1 MKTRVMNI
9 AATAALA
16 AAGLTACAPDAW
28 QNYKAS
34 GFNDYLNVVQAEC
47 QPLWIGDMYLTTFDA
62 SSVPNQPGRFDS
74 LLDMTSKLYYNRSSP
89 SEFRLALQSLVLSPD
104 DPKTNRSIDC
114 MIAKLPADRP
124 RTPGGPVR

>member
-1 MKTRVMNI
+1 MRSRVI
-9 AATAALA
+9 KAATAAALA
-16 AAGLTACAPDAW
+16 AVGLVACAPDAW

-34 GFNDYLNVVQAEC
+34 GFNEYLNVVQTEC
-47 QPLWIGDMYLTTFDA
+47 QPLWIGDMHLTTFDA
-62 SSVPNQPGRFDS
+62 SSVPSQPGRFDS

-89 SEFRLALQSLVLSPD
+89 SEFRLAIQSLVLSPD
-104 DPKTNRSIDC
+104 DPQTNRSIDC

>member
-1 MKTRVMNI
+1 MRTRVVNI
-9 AATAALA
+9 VATAALA
-16 AAGLTACAPDAW
+16 GAGLAACAPDAW

-62 SSVPNQPGRFDS
+62 SAVPAQPGRFDS
-74 LLDMTSKLYYNRSSP
+74 LLDMTSNLYYNCSTP
-89 SEFRLALQSLVLSPD
+89 AQFRVGLQSLVVSTN
-104 DPKTNRSIDC
+104 DPQTNRSIDC
-114 MIAKLPADRP
+114 MIAKLPTDRP

>member
-1 MKTRVMNI
+1 MKSRVI
-9 AATAALA
+9 KAATAAALA
-16 AAGLTACAPDAW
+16 AVGLVACAPDAW

-34 GFNDYLNVVQAEC
+34 GFNEYLNVVQTEC
-47 QPLWIGDMYLTTFDA
+47 QPLWIGDMHLTTFDA
-62 SSVPNQPGRFDS
+62 SSVPSQPGRFDS

-89 SEFRLALQSLVLSPD
+89 SEFRLAIQSLVLSPD
-104 DPKTNRSIDC
+104 DAQTNRSIDC

>member
-1 MKTRVMNI
+1 MRTRVVNI
-9 AATAALA
+9 VATAALG
-16 AAGLTACAPDAW
+16 AAGLAACAPDAW

-62 SSVPNQPGRFDS
+62 SAVPAQPGRFDS
-74 LLDMTSKLYYNRSSP
+74 LLDMTSNLYYNRSTP
-89 SEFRLALQSLVLSPD
+89 AQFRVGLQSLVVSTN
-104 DPKTNRSIDC
+104 DPQTNRSIDC

>member
-1 MKTRVMNI
+1 MKTRVINV

-16 AAGLTACAPDAW
+16 AAGLAACAPDAW

-34 GFNDYLNVVQAEC
+34 GFNEYLNVVQTEC

-62 SSVPNQPGRFDS
+62 SAVPSQPGRFDS

-89 SEFRLALQSLVLSPD
+89 SDFRLAIQSLVLSPD
-104 DPKTNRSIDC
+104 DPRTNRSIDC